1 MMLGQALTD
10 TWLTKGHLTQAR
22 PEAER
27 FLELTMAAAE
37 RTSQCSRR
45 DGRRQLSP
53 RAHVY

>member
-1 MMLGQALTD
+1 MPWPHTHAREGRMMLGQALTD

-37 RTSQCSRR
+37 RTS
-45 DGRRQLSP
+45 
-53 RAHVY
+53 